1 VGGYAAAILVYNPLS
16 LSLFG
21 GSADAV
27 PLADFGSFYASGQAA
42 ERGLDPYD
50 VYPLTLDAGLGREGG
65 AAVNLNAPISL
76 PLFQALTLLDPV
88 SARRGWF
95 VVTLVAFGATLVLLM
110 WAYPSFRGPLVVAWG
125 LLLTGFVE
133 TLLLGQVY
141 ALLALVSTA
150 AWLLLRRQRWVAAGG
165 LIGFVVAFKPNF
177 LVWPVLLFVAG
188 HRRAGVAAVVAAV
201 AFALVPVLVYG
212 PVVYAQWLAALRLE
226 AANAAVA
233 NASLLGWLTRE
244 GAPTVA
250 GIVAGGALLV
260 GLAVWA
266 WRCRPSVTAT
276 SGAALAGL
284 LLASPL
290 AWVGYTLFLLP
301 IVARSRLTP
310 LLVIACGLLCIPRLV
325 LEGWADGS
333 ALVRVTV
340 GAAYSVAWL
349 ILLVLALRSGCTAVP
364 LRCARS
370 RQAEGVNSAEIV
382 TGTPASGGGD
392 R

>member
-21 GSADAV
+21 SAAEAV

-42 ERGLDPYD
+42 GLALDPYA
-50 VYPLTLDAGLGREGG
+50 VYPLTLDAGLGRGNG

-76 PLFQALTLLDPV
+76 PLFQALTVLDPV
-88 SARRGWF
+88 SARRVWF
-95 VVTLVAFGATLVLLM
+95 VVTLAAYGLTLVLLM
-110 WAYPSFRGPLVVAWG
+110 QAYPSFRGPLVVAWG

-141 ALLALVSTA
+141 ALLALLSTL
-150 AWLLLRRQRWVAAGG
+150 AWLLLRRQRWLAAGG

-188 HRRAGVAAVVAAV
+188 YRRAGLAAVGAAV
-201 AFALVPVLVYG
+201 AFALVPALIYG
-212 PVVYAQWLAALRLE
+212 PAVYAQWLAALRLE

-233 NASLLGWLTRE
+233 NASVTGLLARE
-244 GAPTVA
+244 GAPAFA
-250 GIVAGGALLV
+250 GLVAGGALLV
-260 GLAVWA
+260 GLAIWA
-266 WRCRPSVTAT
+266 WRRRPSVTAT

-301 IVARSRLTP
+301 IVARARPTP
-310 LLVIACGLLCIPRLV
+310 LLLIACGLLCIPRLV
-325 LEGWADGS
+325 LEGWADAS
-333 ALVRVTV
+333 PLVRVSL

-349 ILLVLALRSGCTAVP
+349 LLLGYCVLDLC
-364 LRCARS
+364 
-370 RQAEGVNSAEIV
+370 
-382 TGTPASGGGD
+382 D
-392 R
+392 RD